1 MNNPIY
7 PLTLMDEIHERLTLL
22 REYFAGH
29 ADAPSVLPCE
39 THEEEIVATIRTCI
53 RQLMDMNIPDPK
65 GRVRPLFHRASHWQ
79 AVYRIL
85 VDYDLGVTDGDYF
98 GFKTLAVRIMPDG
111 CRVPFS
117 YEALRGISKTPF
129 VRPFAKWHYD
139 STYFQTRTPY
149 DSMCQVATALLQL
162 LREKGLVK
170 S

>member
-1 MNNPIY
+1 MTTNIPF
-7 PLTLMDEIHERLTLL
+7 LTLIDEIHERLMLL
-22 REYFAGH
+22 REYCNSQAGTS
-29 ADAPSVLPCE
+29 PVLPCE
-39 THEEEIVATIRTCI
+39 TQEEATMATIRICI
-53 RQLMDMNIPDPK
+53 AQLMDMNVSNPK
-65 GRVRPLFHRASHWQ
+65 GRMRPLFHKASHWQ

-85 VDYDLGVTDGDYF
+85 ADYHLGAADGDYL

-111 CRVPFS
+111 CRIPFS
-117 YEALRGISKTPF
+117 YESLRVISKTPF

-149 DSMCQVATALLQL
+149 DSMYRVATAFLQL